1 MLKDKKALIT
11 GASRGIGRAI
21 ALDMAA
27 HGANIAIIYAG
38 NVAAAE
44 ETCRMI
50 EEKGV
55 RAFPFQCD
63 VRDDQAVRETV
74 KKAVLALEG
83 LDILVNNSGIVRDGL
98 IPLMK
103 EDRFTSV
110 IDTNLSGA
118 YRMIRYSCMT
128 MMKQGKGRIINISSV
143 VGISGN
149 AGQSNY
155 AASKAG
161 LIGLTKSVA
170 KELGARGI
178 TCNAIAPGY
187 IKTDMTDALPED
199 TRRALLDQ
207 LPLGRMG
214 EPEDVAHLASFLAS
228 DLAGYI
234 TGGVFTVDGGMCV

>member
-27 HGANIAIIYAG
+27 HGADIAFIYAG

-44 ETCRMI
+44 ETCRLI
-50 EEKGV
+50 EEEGA

-63 VRDDQAVRETV
+63 VTDDQAVRETV
-74 KKAVLALEG
+74 KKAVLALGG
-83 LDILVNNSGIVRDGL
+83 LDILVNNSGIVKDGL

-128 MMKQGKGRIINISSV
+128 MMKQGNGRIINISSV

-199 TRRALLDQ
+199 TRRALLSQ